1 MAKCRNRDNHTT
13 KKGIFNAPWFA
24 FLIICCIKSTSL
36 NPDGNSSRV
45 PQGIAAAAVTNA
57 EGVAIDAHDA
67 DHRADVRASLAG
79 NDAKAVML
87 DFVHPLA
94 AGRQLIGFGWEA
106 RRDEPGREGTL
117 QHVETNRIGQG

>member
-36 NPDGNSSRV
+36 NPDANSSRV

-57 EGVAIDAHDA
+57 GGVAIDAHDA

-79 NDAKAVML
+79 NDAEAIVL
-87 DFVHPLA
+87 DLVQPMA
-94 AGRQLIGFGWEA
+94 ARGQLIGFGWEA

-117 QHVETNRIGQG
+117 RHVKRVIVG